1 MIEWRNSAVTTVASA
16 VLAATAALAFSSAAA
31 AAWEP
36 TKDDFIAVSTA
47 AAPHVAYALHRDDG
61 LLRAVVD
68 VEPWDAA
75 EPATQV
81 DVGVSAARSVLLH
94 EEGAPARK
102 LPGVGTVTRYRFNIP
117 AGKLIN
123 TPDDWARLRVGIG
136 VRWGGGPM
144 GADRQ
149 RERFLHIKGS
159 PHRPISEDPADWQ
172 PLNLVGYE
180 ALVSDRRNRIAIQFD
195 QPMDGKASIVV
206 EDEAGNRIRNL
217 VSGRPLSKGAHEIVW
232 DGLDDNGSVVSP
244 ARYTWRAISHP
255 GITPHYLFSFCNDGT
270 PPWRTG
276 SGRDMWG
283 PDHSYLVEAVAGSEW
298 TFLAGNV
305 AESGYAIVAVDAAGI
320 KQMHYNPVH
329 GTGLGKVAIAV
340 DDTYLYAA
348 HDGNAWGQRIDRTK
362 PDWKA
367 TYKMT
372 IMRFDIKSGRIVDFP
387 GRRRTLL
394 VGSIEF
400 GPGSANPDASGMGLS
415 GLEVLGGKLYV
426 GDHFRNQ
433 VIVLDAAT
441 GEREREMRFD
451 TPGAIRRRGKVLL
464 AMSGTSV
471 VSLDPAT
478 GRTATVIREGAAEPA
493 GLAVGHDGSIFIS
506 DRTTH
511 TVRVFDAAGRQ
522 VREIGKRGG
531 PYEGAWDG
539 ERMVN
544 PRGLAV
550 SANGWLWVTE
560 ERGTPKR
567 ACAWD
572 LKTGKI
578 VKEKF
583 GPTNYGA
590 SGAGFDSADHT
601 RWIGQGTQWKLDFDK
616 QTARPTSILGGMFGG
631 SSYDFV
637 RKDGRTFLI
646 CFGGYTT
653 VSELLPDGTRKDLAM
668 VASTHRLSYGM
679 GWKPPAEFVDA
690 FNLAYPNR
698 VGKHADKAPGVLW
711 VDRNGDGK
719 LQVDEF
725 DFSTEANDFAGG
737 YWGHDF
743 NDLTIRVP
751 ARVGGKVRLVTLE
764 PNGYYPG
771 GAPRY
776 PRLNDACK
784 AAVPIDLGQNQ
795 LETSVDRFGNL
806 VCNSDPR
813 MKCFAPDGRLLW
825 SFPNRWTNVHGS
837 HNAPL
842 PETGVMQGALYFL
855 GMAPFDDKA
864 DVFVMNGNH
873 GRFFVLTSDGIY
885 LDEMFKDVR
894 MGAQVDAYLIGGECF
909 GGFFD
914 RADDDGNY
922 YLQSGHTDYRIFRI
936 DGLREARRASDGMTV
951 TPAQVVAAENA
962 IKRVAAAASE
972 AKRTRVPFAAKA
984 PLIDGDPA
992 DWPTSPAAT
1001 WEKDGRFPVKVRLAW
1016 DDALLHLCYEVQDD
1030 SPFVNNGTDWTLLF
1044 KTGDCID
1051 LQLGTDPAANPN
1063 RLGPAPGDF
1072 RLLITPTDGKQQ
1084 KPTAVLYRYNVPGT
1098 KEPVVFSSPW
1108 RNVKVDSVAIIENSR
1123 IAVRKSQRSYCV
1135 EASIPLADLG
1145 ITAPGATT
1153 LKADFG
1159 VVYGDPGGAINMLR
1173 SYWSNKAT
1181 GLVNDVPGETML
1193 APNLWGAAEFERKQ
1207 Q

>member
-1 MIEWRNSAVTTVASA
+1 MIGLCNSAARGGISA
-16 VLAATAALAFSSAAA
+16 IVAAA
-31 AAWEP
+31 SLALFSASAAWEP
-36 TKDDFIAVSTA
+36 TKDDFVVVSTA
-47 AAPHVAYALHRDDG
+47 ASPRVAYALHRDDG
-61 LLRAVVD
+61 ILCAVVD
-68 VEPWDAA
+68 VAPWNA
-75 EPATQV
+75 EAPATRV
-81 DVGVSAARSVLLH
+81 DLGVSAARSVLLH
-94 EEGAPARK
+94 QAGAPAQEM
-102 LPGVGTVTRYRFNIP
+102 PAVGTVTRYRFNIP
-117 AGKLIN
+117 VSRLLD
-123 TPDDWARLRVGIG
+123 TPDDWARLRLGIG
-136 VRWGGGPM
+136 VRWGGGPL

-149 RERFLHIKGS
+149 RERLLHVDGS
-159 PHRPISEDPADWQ
+159 PHRLISQNPADWQ
-172 PLNLVGYE
+172 PLNLVGDE
-180 ALVSDRRNRIAIQFD
+180 ALVSDRRNRIVIRFN

-217 VSGRPLSKGAHEIVW
+217 VSGRPMSKGTHEIVW
-232 DGLDDNGSVVSP
+232 DGLDDEGNAVSP
-244 ARYTWRAISHP
+244 GTYTWRAISHP
-255 GITPHYLFSFCNDGT
+255 GITPQYLFSFCNDGT

-276 SGRDMWG
+276 SGKDMWG
-283 PDHSYLVEAVAGSEW
+283 PDHSNLVEAVAGSEW

-305 AESGYAIVAVDAAGI
+305 AESGYAIVAVDARGV

-329 GTGLGKVAIAV
+329 GTGLGKVALAT

-348 HDGNAWGQRIDRTK
+348 HDGMAWGQRIDKSK

-367 TYKMT
+367 SYKLT
-372 IMRFDIKSGRIVDFP
+372 ITRFDIRSGRVVDFP

-394 VGSIEF
+394 VDSVEF
-400 GPGSANPDASGMGLS
+400 GPGSANPHASGMSLG

-426 GDHFRNQ
+426 ADHFRNR
-433 VIVLDAAT
+433 VVVLDAAT
-441 GEREREMRFD
+441 GNRERELRLNA
-451 TPGAIRRRGKVLL
+451 PGAIRKRGGQLL
-464 AMSGTSV
+464 AVSGRSV

-478 GRTATVIREGAAEPA
+478 GTTATVIREGAADPA
-493 GLAVGHDGSIFIS
+493 GLAVGPDGSIFIS
-506 DRTTH
+506 DRSTH

-531 PYEGAWDG
+531 PYKGAWDS

-560 ERGTPKR
+560 DRNTPKR
-567 ACAWD
+567 VCAWD
-572 LKTGKI
+572 LNSGRI
-578 VKEKF
+578 VKEKY

-616 QTARPTSILGGMFGG
+616 HTARPTSILGGLFGA
-631 SSYDFV
+631 SNYEFV

-653 VSELLPDGTRKDLAM
+653 ISELLPDGTRKDLAM
-668 VASTHRLSYGM
+668 VASTHRFCFGM
-679 GWKPPAEFVDA
+679 RWNPPPEFIEA
-690 FNLAYPNR
+690 FNRAYPNR
-698 VGKHADKAPGVLW
+698 IGKHSDKGPGVLW
-711 VDRNGDGK
+711 VDRNGDGR

-725 DFSTEANDFAGG
+725 DFSTEADDFAGA

-743 NDLTIRVP
+743 YDLTIRVP

-764 PNGYYPG
+764 PDGYYPG

-784 AAVPIDLGQNQ
+784 AGVPIDLAHNH

-813 MKCFAPDGRLLW
+813 MKCFAPNGRLLW
-825 SFPNRWTNVHGS
+825 SFPNRWTGVHGS

-864 DVFVMNGNH
+864 DVFIMNGNH

-894 MGAQVDAYLIGGECF
+894 MGASVDAYLIGGECF
-909 GGFFD
+909 GGFFG

-936 DGLREARRASDGMTV
+936 DGLRQARRSSGTITV

-962 IKRVAAAASE
+962 IKRVAAGASE
-972 AKRTRVPFAAKA
+972 AKRTRVPFAAPA
-984 PLIDGDPA
+984 PTIDGNPA
-992 DWPTSPAAT
+992 DWPPAPAVS
-1001 WEKDGRFPVKVRLAW
+1001 WDKDGRFPVTVRLAW
-1016 DDALLHLCYEVQDD
+1016 DDALLYLCYEVQDD
-1030 SPFVNNGTDWTLLF
+1030 SPWVNNGNDWTLLF

-1063 RLGPAPGDF
+1063 RLKPVQGDL
-1072 RLLITPTDGKQQ
+1072 RLLIAPTDGKQQ
-1084 KPTAVLYRYNVPGT
+1084 EPTAVLYRYVVPGT
-1098 KEPVVFSSPW
+1098 TEPVLFSSPW
-1108 RNVKVDSVAIIENSR
+1108 RNVKVDSVAILDTAR
-1123 IAVRKSQRSYCV
+1123 IAVSKGPRSYCV

-1145 ITAPGATT
+1145 MAPPAGTT

-1159 VVYGDPGGAINMLR
+1159 VIYGDPGGAIDMLR

-1193 APNLWGAAEFERKQ
+1193 TPNLWGAAEFERRKQ
-1207 Q
+1207 